1 MSFHDDES
9 SDVGP
14 SGQSRLESF
23 LFSKG
28 LLNSLSEMFC
38 RRTRGFLLW
47 CSYRNF
53 FLLVL
58 LGILFWVVLFFCFW
72 GGVNKIRCHL
82 IAGLT
87 VIPGCELSSKVP
99 FYTFQGD
106 EEEDL
111 EHFLELRTV
120 CTVLLPSLGF
130 TSGTNTPVSHTLVCP
145 QQWCSVLWL
154 LQVCLGNGAKEESNV
169 VEVTAMNHQG
179 KTISVPVANLHIK
192 CLPMVCKLRLMCHT
206 AEVWSVLTLMLS
218 VDRWVWESLSWKPQS
233 PSDSR
238 PAQGQFLSVG
248 YTLLVI
254 LYFLCALTL

>member
-58 LGILFWVVLFFCFW
+58 LGILFWVVLFFCFL

-218 VDRWVWESLSWKPQS
+218 VTGESGRVWAES
-233 PSDSR
+233 PSHH
-238 PAQGQFLSVG
+238 PTQGRHRASFCQWATP
-248 YTLLVI
+248 YW
-254 LYFLCALTL
+254 

>member
-28 LLNSLSEMFC
+28 LLNSLSEMLC

-53 FLLVL
+53 SLLVL
-58 LGILFWVVLFFCFW
+58 LGFLFWVVLFW
-72 GGVNKIRCHL
+72 GVNKNRSHL

-120 CTVLLPSLGF
+120 CTVLLPSLRF
-130 TSGTNTPVSHTLVCP
+130 TSSTNTPVSHTLVCP

-179 KTISVPVANLHIK
+179 KTISVPIANLHIK

-218 VDRWVWESLSWKPQS
+218 VVRWVWENLSWKPQS

-254 LYFLCALTL
+254 LYFLCAL